1 MEAVIVFI
9 IVFVLLMLI
18 VIIAAL
24 IGAARAKKKVGIFA
38 KHILDNYPELAEVK
52 FLSSS
57 QVSKAKGLDI
67 ALLID
72 EVGKRIVILTD
83 TKESGI
89 ASKVYIYE
97 SFVSVE
103 PSSRVIERGVWP
115 NKVFSYEKMLALR
128 FDNGDHYN
136 MFLETISNRSGN
148 DKGSTTIDNIFA
160 PWIEKLTQINSR
172 MS

>member
-18 VIIAAL
+18 VIVAAL

-83 TKESGI
+83 TENQVFLPKSMI
-89 ASKVYIYE
+89 MKVL
-97 SFVSVE
+97 SLLSLQA
-103 PSSRVIERGVWP
+103 G
-115 NKVFSYEKMLALR
+115 
-128 FDNGDHYN
+128 
-136 MFLETISNRSGN
+136 
-148 DKGSTTIDNIFA
+148 
-160 PWIEKLTQINSR
+160 
-172 MS
+172 